1 MKAIQITD
9 YGTPAPM
16 HYTDAPDPQAGAGEL
31 LIGIRAIGVN
41 PLEIKMA
48 SGAMRQM
55 RPLHFP
61 WTPGLDVAGVVE
73 SVGEGVTGFNVG
85 DEVYGKVS
93 GGAYAEKIAAPA
105 ALFAHKPATLSFV
118 EAASIATVIQ
128 TAWQSLFTLGDLQ
141 AGQRVLIHGASGGV
155 GTLAVQL
162 AHWKGAKVI
171 ATTSPETAETVRE
184 LGADEVL
191 NSRDLSTLS
200 QIEPVDLLLDAV
212 GLGQPELYGLIRRGG
227 RFISITLP
235 THDALAAEKGIQ
247 ALKLMTQGSR
257 ENLEAIAPVLEEGVV
272 KPQVFQTFPL
282 AETAAAWGRQMQP
295 GVRGK
300 IVLVPDGAEQ

>member
-1 MKAIQITD
+1 M
-9 YGTPAPM
+9 
-16 HYTDAPDPQAGAGEL
+16 
-31 LIGIRAIGVN
+31 
-41 PLEIKMA
+41 PLN
-48 SGAMRQM
+48 
-55 RPLHFP
+55 FP

-73 SVGEGVTGFNVG
+73 SVGADVTGFNVR
-85 DEVYGKVS
+85 DEVYGMVQ

-105 ALFAHKPATLSFV
+105 RLFAHKPTTLSFV

-162 AHWKGAKVI
+162 ARWKGARVI
-171 ATTSPETAETVRE
+171 ASTSPETAEMVRD

-191 NSRDLSTLS
+191 NSRDLTALS
-200 QIEPVDLLLDAV
+200 QIEPVDLLVDAV
-212 GLGQPELYGLIRRGG
+212 GLGQPELYSLVKRGG
-227 RFISITLP
+227 RFISMTLP
-235 THDALAAEKGIQ
+235 TKDALAAEKGIQ
-247 ALKLMTQGSR
+247 ALRLTTQGSR
-257 ENLEAIAPVLEEGVV
+257 ESLEAIAPVLEAGQI

-282 AETAAAWGRQMQP
+282 AETAAAWERQMQP

-300 IVLVPDGAEQ
+300 IVLIP

>member
-9 YGTPAPM
+9 YGSPAPM
-16 HYTDAPDPQAGAGEL
+16 HYTEVPDPQPGAGEL
-31 LIGIRAIGVN
+31 LIATRAIGVN
-41 PLEIKMA
+41 PLEIKIS

-55 RPLHFP
+55 MPLHFP

-73 SVGEGVTGFNVG
+73 GVGEGVTEFNVG
-85 DEVYGKVS
+85 DEVYGMVK
-93 GGAYAEKIAAPA
+93 GGAYADKIAAPA
-105 ALFAHKPATLSFV
+105 ALFAHKPKALSFV

-128 TAWQSLFTLGDLQ
+128 TAWQALFTLGDLQ
-141 AGQRVLIHGASGGV
+141 LGQRVLIHGASGGV

-162 AHWKGAKVI
+162 AHWKGARVI
-171 ATTSPETAETVRE
+171 ATTSSETADMVRD

-191 NSRDLSTLS
+191 NSRDLAALGGL
-200 QIEPVDLLLDAV
+200 EPVDLLLDAV
-212 GLGQPELYGLIRRGG
+212 GLGQSELYALVRRGG

-235 THDALAAEKGIQ
+235 TRDALAAEHGIQ
-247 ALKLMTQGSR
+247 AHRLSTQGSR
-257 ENLEAIAPVLEEGVV
+257 ESLEAIAPVIETGKV

-282 AETAAAWGRQMQP
+282 TEAATAWQRQMQP

-300 IVLVPDGAEQ
+300 IVLIP